1 MTTLDLEAI
10 KARIKS
16 ATPGPWEV
24 WNDREITQADTLKA
38 FVVEQPATCR
48 PADAEFIAHARTD
61 VEALVAEVER
71 LLAREAS
78 VLPLLIEVMAWL
90 VNDQV
95 RGPFNAS
102 REALIQRL
110 SAALDGDFARLDEA
124 QAERE
129 EAIERQAKAGAL
141 REVLQMVRKH
151 EQELRRIE
159 HGTDYAVLREA
170 YQMRAAEV
178 HFIATEIESLL
189 PQEPTK

>member
-1 MTTLDLEAI
+1 MTDEQLAEIEAR
-10 KARIKS
+10 AAA
-16 ATPGPWEV
+16 ATAGSWEWRPTMSTDPRVGPPYFDHWRLGGNGRV
-24 WNDREITQADTLKA
+24 LAADRGTI
-38 FVVEQPATCR
+38 
-48 PADAEFIAHARTD
+48 ADAEFIAHARTD

-129 EAIERQAKAGAL
+129 EAIDQFVGKAG
-141 REVLQMVRKH
+141 
-151 EQELRRIE
+151 
-159 HGTDYAVLREA
+159 G
-170 YQMRAAEV
+170 AER
-178 HFIATEIESLL
+178 L
-189 PQEPTK
+189 